1 MKFLFI
7 LFVVMPVV
15 EITLLI
21 KVGQQ
26 IGALNTAGLVVLTA
40 VIGSFMLRQQGL
52 STLFRAQERMNSGQ
66 IPLQE
71 MLEGIFLAV
80 GGTLLITPGFVTDL
94 FGFLC
99 LIPVTRAAVVRFA
112 GRYIKVRPMGSMHQ
126 SPFGD
131 GPGAGG
137 FQQRDDDSPIE
148 GEFQRD
154 ETPEM
159 DPAKKIPKS

>member
-1 MKFLFI
+1 MKFLFV
-7 LFVVMPVV
+7 LFIVMPIV

-26 IGALNTAGLVVLTA
+26 IGALYTAGLVVLTA
-40 VIGSFMLRQQGL
+40 FVGSLMLRQQGL

-80 GGTLLITPGFVTDL
+80 GGALLITPGFVTDV

-99 LIPVTRAAVVRFA
+99 LIPVTRKGIVRFA
-112 GRYIKVRPMGSMHQ
+112 GRHIKVHSAASMHQ
-126 SPFGD
+126 THFTHMHGSAGFRQG
-131 GPGAGG
+131 GP
-137 FQQRDDDSPIE
+137 DDPIE

-154 ETPEM
+154 ESTKS
-159 DPAKKIPKS
+159 DSTKKIPKS

>member
-7 LFVVMPVV
+7 LFVVMPVA

-26 IGALNTAGLVVLTA
+26 IGALYTAGLVVFTA
-40 VIGSFMLRQQGL
+40 LVGSVMLRQQGL
-52 STLFRAQERMNSGQ
+52 STLFRAQERMSSGQ

-80 GGTLLITPGFVTDL
+80 GGALLITPGFITDV

-99 LIPVTRAAVVRFA
+99 LIPVTRKALVRLA
-112 GRYIKVRPMGSMHQ
+112 GKHIKVQSAATMHQ
-126 SPFGD
+126 THFSHMHGSAD
-131 GPGAGG
+131 
-137 FQQRDDDSPIE
+137 FQQGHSDGPIE

-154 ETPEM
+154 DAPES
-159 DPAKKIPKS
+159 DPTKKISKS

>member
-1 MKFLFI
+1 MKFLFL
-7 LFVVMPVV
+7 LFIVMPVV

-40 VIGSFMLRQQGL
+40 IIGSFMLRQQGL
-52 STLFRAQERMNSGQ
+52 STLFRAQERINSGQ

-80 GGTLLITPGFVTDL
+80 GGALLITPGFVTDL

-99 LIPVTRAAVVRFA
+99 LIPATRRGIVRLA
-112 GRYIKVRPMGSMHQ
+112 GRHIKVQSAASMHQ
-126 SPFGD
+126 AQFSYRQGPGPFG
-131 GPGAGG
+131 P
-137 FQQRDDDSPIE
+137 DDPIE
-148 GEFQRD
+148 GECQRD
-154 ETPEM
+154 EAGKSNST
-159 DPAKKIPKS
+159 KKISKS

>member
-7 LFVVMPVV
+7 LFVVMPVA

-26 IGALNTAGLVVLTA
+26 IGALYTVSLVVLTA
-40 VIGSFMLRQQGL
+40 IVGSFMLRQQGL

-80 GGTLLITPGFVTDL
+80 GGALLITP
-94 FGFLC
+94 
-99 LIPVTRAAVVRFA
+99 
-112 GRYIKVRPMGSMHQ
+112 K
-126 SPFGD
+126 
-131 GPGAGG
+131 
-137 FQQRDDDSPIE
+137 
-148 GEFQRD
+148 
-154 ETPEM
+154 
-159 DPAKKIPKS
+159 